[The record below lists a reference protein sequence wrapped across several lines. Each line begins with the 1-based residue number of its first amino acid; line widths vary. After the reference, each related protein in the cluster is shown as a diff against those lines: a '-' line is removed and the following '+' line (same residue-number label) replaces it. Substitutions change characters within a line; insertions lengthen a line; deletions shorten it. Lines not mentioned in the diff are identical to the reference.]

1 MATPWTDEEKQSV
14 IERYE
19 EANPTPETSM
29 EIVKEIAED
38 INKSPNGVRM
48 ILSAAKVYVSK
59 GPSVSN
65 AKASGPGRV
74 SKQDSQ
80 DALTAA
86 IEAAGQEASEEIIS
100 KLTGKAAVY
109 LTTLINA
116 INE

>member
-1 MATPWTDEEKQSV
+1 MASAWTDEEKQAV
-14 IERYE
+14 IEQYQD
-19 EANPTPETSM
+19 ANPTPENSM
-29 EIVKEIAED
+29 EIVAEIAED
-38 INKSPNGVRM
+38 MDKSPNGVRM
-48 ILSAAKVYVSK
+48 ILSAAKVYISK
-59 GPSVSN
+59 GPSPSK
-65 AKASGPGRV
+65 AKAGGAGRV